1 MEIFLPI
8 FAIIAGLFCI
18 VCAVKEYDWF
28 MENRKARPIV
38 AIFGR
43 DGAKIFYIILGAFI
57 ILMGILA
64 M

>member
-8 FAIIAGLFCI
+8 CLILAGLFSI
-18 VCAVKEYDWF
+18 VCAVKDYDWF
-28 MENRKARPIV
+28 MKNRKARPIV

-43 DGAKIFYIILGAFI
+43 NGAKIFYIILGAFI

>member
-1 MEIFLPI
+1 
-8 FAIIAGLFCI
+8 
-18 VCAVKEYDWF
+18 